1 MPAPASAKMQAYAPD
16 MIFPEARIQSFSASS
31 SSKSRKQTT
40 PAWPHPTASSSRF
53 PTPSSLAAFGFY
65 FSPSSTEPDR
75 VISYIDGTILAD
87 FQAGETIE
95 QKLHDVQPDNA
106 WLLINQSKSAGQ
118 PSEKNDGIFEYSD
131 EDLLPDGH
139 SMTAARRRTFADR
152 WPHDDKRGWKPT
164 AQKLAQ
170 AGFHFE
176 PTEEDTDNAS
186 CIYCG
191 RTLSGWE
198 KTDDA
203 VHEHLRKKPECAFFN
218 CNFVER
224 NGHDAP
230 RNASRSVSAMSK
242 KATQNKMR
250 KGRELLQPSDS
261 EGEDAKDVA
270 DGRLDSDADEGGA
283 AGGRG
288 ARSRAASTKKTTAKE
303 KRSASQTVRAR
314 SGGDLESE
322 DNAEDNARGPTASSS
337 QQIVP
342 QQPNPRRRGKVI
354 LEQPTDA
361 TDDEQADT
369 PADATHSAVS
379 NAPIKSSSSK
389 SLRSA
394 GKKTATGSE
403 TKAKTAR
410 QASRAEADSP
420 QPEEPVATGDK
431 NGAGGDDDD
440 DDTPIEMPKRRGPG
454 RPKKAAARSRAATR
468 SQATSSGKDGAAASD
483 VAASAAESEGD
494 ANATEV
500 SASEAEKE
508 SETES
513 VRSQRSTRSTRQAAT
528 RSTTTNRTTSR
539 QASVRQTAK
548 PAPRSRQTRAAAAAA
563 AQSESESEEPHAD
576 SVADAT
582 VLVQPED
589 EGRQLSD
596 AQAGANEQ
604 EQADVTAKAAER
616 PQEGSSQ
623 RKTRTRAASKSH
635 TKAEKA
641 ESVADNEGVEP
652 QEQEEPAEKPN
663 QRKTRGKAP
672 SKDVETLQSKALRT
686 SMNTDAADSDEHKVD
701 EDAVAES
708 ALLAPTQA
716 DEQARMPAGPKSRVA
731 STRSASGASTA
742 SSTRKASGSKARGG
756 RKKALAVEDDDD
768 DDNKN
773 QAEGV
778 QQKAA
783 TEKDTTPK
791 VDVVSET
798 NGANEIQD
806 GQQAVQAA
814 AEVHYAREAADDV
827 TISESEP
834 QPVTVAA
841 KQSSTVGKGRPEAA
855 IAPSEGASAD
865 AQKRVFSPLPSK
877 ARAPSGRQASSSAN
891 RAVSTSK
898 SKKASVMTPSAEAS
912 ASAQQQQHGDG
923 DGDKGNRAHSRE
935 ATTFSTPPER
945 QPYEQASVPKAPA
958 APIALPPP
966 SPVKPSALNRPCLPP
981 LASLPEPSSSSTLTV
996 QGYLE
1001 LQIQQALDEV
1011 KRQGDQKVQNLEHR
1025 FAGARRE
1032 MESVLRGQGR
1042 GAQGAVQA
1050 GSAKS

>member
-75 VISYIDGTILAD
+75 VVSYIDGTILAD

-118 PSEKNDGIFEYSD
+118 PSEKGDGIFEYSD

-218 CNFVER
+218 CSFVER
-224 NGHDAP
+224 NGHDGP
-230 RNASRSVSAMSK
+230 RNASRSVSATSK
-242 KATQNKMR
+242 KATQNKTR
-250 KGRELLQPSDS
+250 KGRELLQSSDS
-261 EGEDAKDVA
+261 EEEDAKDVA

-288 ARSRAASTKKTTAKE
+288 ARSRAASNRKTTAKE
-303 KRSASQTVRAR
+303 KRSASQTVKNR
-314 SGGDLESE
+314 SEGDPESE

-337 QQIVP
+337 HQTVSQQS
-342 QQPNPRRRGKVI
+342 NPRRRGKAAV
-354 LEQPTDA
+354 EQATDA
-361 TDDEQADT
+361 TDDGQADT
-369 PADATHSAVS
+369 PAGATQSAIS
-379 NAPIKSSSSK
+379 DAPIKSSSSK

-410 QASRAEADSP
+410 QASRAKANSP
-420 QPEEPVATGDK
+420 QLEEPVATDDK
-431 NGAGGDDDD
+431 NGAGGDHDD

-468 SQATSSGKDGAAASD
+468 SQAISSGKNGAAASD
-483 VAASAAESEGD
+483 AAASAAESEGD

-500 SASEAEKE
+500 GASEAEKE

-513 VRSQRSTRSTRQAAT
+513 VRSQRSTRSTRQAA
-528 RSTTTNRTTSR
+528 RSTATNRTTSR

-563 AQSESESEEPHAD
+563 AQSESESEEPHAE

-582 VLVQPED
+582 VLVRPED
-589 EGRQLSD
+589 EGHQPRD
-596 AQAGANEQ
+596 AGGVADEH
-604 EQADVTAKAAER
+604 EQADMTAKAAER
-616 PQEGSSQ
+616 PQEASSQ

-641 ESVADNEGVEP
+641 ESVADNEGAEP
-652 QEQEEPAEKPN
+652 QEQEEPAGKPN

-708 ALLAPTQA
+708 ALVSPTQA
-716 DEQARMPAGPKSRVA
+716 DEQARIPAAPKSRVA

-773 QAEGV
+773 QVEDV

-806 GQQAVQAA
+806 GQQSVQAA
-814 AEVHYAREAADDV
+814 AEVHHAREAADDV
-827 TISESEP
+827 TISEPEP

-841 KQSSTVGKGRPEAA
+841 KESSTVGKGRPESATA
-855 IAPSEGASAD
+855 LGEGASAD

-912 ASAQQQQHGDG
+912 ASAQQQQHGEG
-923 DGDKGNRAHSRE
+923 DGDKENRAHSRE

-945 QPYEQASVPKAPA
+945 QPYEQPTAIQAPA
-958 APIALPPP
+958 APITLPPP

-981 LASLPEPSSSSTLTV
+981 LSSLPEPSSSSTLTV

-1011 KRQGDQKVQNLEHR
+1011 KRQGDEKVQNLEHR
-1025 FAGARRE
+1025 FADARRE

-1050 GSAKS
+1050 GSAQS